1 MRWNASSSRGMWG
14 NQGPGW
20 NESGW
25 LTTVTLADYKVPGI
39 ADVPPQIVPIVLED
53 PDPTHPAGAKGIGR
67 HAPPLAEAEVNRM
80 PELRINPDKVCGF
93 LQAARESAAKIP
105 ATTGDRTTWLLSR
118 PTGTTHAVKI
128 RLEPSE
134 RSAEQR
140 VHPGHDWFYVLSGR
154 VRLRLGER
162 EILVAAG
169 EAAEFETM
177 TPHALEAHGEPAE
190 VVMIFDRDGQL
201 AHARTDDEVDPAPDR

>member
-1 MRWNASSSRGMWG
+1 MPEHQQIEPLVRARLRALRQRAGWSLDELASRSHVGASTISRIETGKRTI
-14 NQGPGW
+14 
-20 NESGW
+20 S
-25 LTTVTLADYKVPGI
+25 LDVLVP
-39 ADVPPQIVPIVLED
+39 L
-53 PDPTHPAGAKGIGR
+53 AGA
-67 HAPPLAEAEVNRM
+67 LQVDLDEVLSVATHGDVVIR
-80 PELRINPDKVCGF
+80 PVP
-93 LQAARESAAKIP
+93 S
-105 ATTGDRTTWLLSR
+105 TTGDRTTWLLSR

-134 RSAEQR
+134 RSAEQQ

-154 VRLRLGER
+154 VRLRLGDR